1 MKRRKLLCVFLVVIG
16 SAAASPLSAQD
27 TAAPTWSPWT
37 FDFILRLFGADL
49 GVGYRGLSLLPG
61 TQTTFWAYAGG
72 GYEGEHYYRDG
83 SGALLAPGSISSS
96 GQPAFN
102 RIEGAWR
109 LGMEQGL
116 AWNPRTSTN
125 LLEVFFFYRGRY
137 DLNQASGTLLAAALP
152 SVLPDRDG
160 SILNTLQ
167 LGAAYDNLL
176 TNGHK
181 VRDGVSAETTVEWGP
196 SFFFNTIQG
205 DSDFIRLNGTI
216 RWFFPLYDADPA
228 RLLNLIS
235 VYLGEYLTIDYAV
248 GLNGTRV
255 PLYVRQTFGGR
266 TQNTALGSQV
276 RGVDKGA
283 YDTNLKAVNNLEVR
297 VNLPAVPMP
306 GFLAPLV
313 SDVVPGIIAYFDYGY
328 YDQVGEPGIVSPPH
342 GSVVSTGA
350 GTFLEI
356 PGIGSV
362 LVYFEYR
369 LDAANAAADRLRL
382 FVIEFGMQF

>member
-1 MKRRKLLCVFLVVIG
+1 MKRRTLLCVFLMVIG
-16 SAAASPLSAQD
+16 FAAASSLSAQD
-27 TAAPTWSPWT
+27 TEAPTWSPWT
-37 FDFILRLFGADL
+37 FDVILRLFGADL

-61 TQTTFWAYAGG
+61 TQTTFWVYAGG

-83 SGALLAPGSISSS
+83 NGALLAPGSIGSG
-96 GQPAFN
+96 GQPSFN

-109 LGMEQGL
+109 LGVEQGF

-125 LLEVFFFYRGRY
+125 LLEAFLFYRGRC
-137 DLNQASGTLLAAALP
+137 DLNQASGTMLADALP
-152 SVLPDRDG
+152 GVLPDRDG

-167 LGAAYDNLL
+167 LGAAYDDLR
-176 TNGHK
+176 TSDHK

-196 SFFFNTIQG
+196 SFLFNTIQG
-205 DSDFIRLNGTI
+205 DSDFVRFNGMV
-216 RWFFPLYDADPA
+216 RWFFPLYDAAPA
-228 RLLNLIS
+228 RPLNLFS
-235 VYLGEYLTIDYAV
+235 VYLGEYLTIDYAM

-297 VNLPAVPMP
+297 VNLPAIPMP
-306 GFLAPLV
+306 VFIAPLV
-313 SDVVPGIIAYFDYGY
+313 PDLVPGLIAYFDYGF
-328 YDQVGEPGIVSPPH
+328 YDQVGEPGIASPPH
-342 GSVVSTGA
+342 GTVASAGA
-350 GTFLEI
+350 GTFVEI
-356 PGIGSV
+356 PGIGTI

-369 LDAANAAADRLRL
+369 LDAANAAGERLRL
-382 FVIEFGMQF
+382 FVIEFGMLF

>member
-1 MKRRKLLCVFLVVIG
+1 MKRRSLLCAFLVIVCLG
-16 SAAASPLSAQD
+16 AVGPLSAQD
-27 TAAPTWSPWT
+27 AGTPTWSPWT

-61 TQTTFWAYAGG
+61 TQTTFWVYAGG
-72 GYEGEHYYRDG
+72 GYEGEHYYRDPA
-83 SGALLAPGSISSS
+83 GAFLAPGSISS
-96 GQPAFN
+96 GGDPAFN

-109 LGMEQGL
+109 LGMEQGF

-125 LLEVFFFYRGRY
+125 LLAAFFFYRGRY
-137 DLNQASGTLLAAALP
+137 DLNQAAGTLLAAPLLG
-152 SVLPDRDG
+152 VLPDRDG

-167 LGAAYDNLL
+167 LGAAYDDLV

-181 VRDGVSAETTVEWGP
+181 VRDGLSAETTVEWGP

-205 DSDFIRLNGTI
+205 DSDFLRFNGMV
-216 RWFFPLYDADPA
+216 RWFFPLYDAAPDRP
-228 RLLNLIS
+228 LNLFS
-235 VYLGEYLTIDYAV
+235 VYLGEYLTIDYAM

-283 YDTNLKAVNNLEVR
+283 YDGNLKAVNNLEVR
-297 VNLPAVPMP
+297 VNLPAIPMP
-306 GFLAPLV
+306 GFIASLV
-313 SDVVPGIIAYFDYGY
+313 PDIVPGIIAYFDYGF
-328 YDQVGEPGIVSPPH
+328 YDQVGEPGIGSPPH
-342 GSVVSTGA
+342 GNVASAGA

-356 PGIGSV
+356 PGLGTI

-369 LDAANAAADRLRL
+369 LDAANAAGDRLRL

>member
-1 MKRRKLLCVFLVVIG
+1 MKRRTLICAALMIIG
-16 SAAASPLSAQD
+16 LGAARSLSAQD
-27 TAAPTWSPWT
+27 AAPSWTPWT
-37 FDFILRLFGADL
+37 FDVILRLFGADL

-61 TQTTFWAYAGG
+61 TQTTFWVYAGG

-83 SGALLAPGSISSS
+83 NGALLAPGSISSS
-96 GQPAFN
+96 DQPAFN

-125 LLEVFFFYRGRY
+125 LLEAFLFYRGRY
-137 DLNQASGTLLAAALP
+137 DLNQASGTMLAAPPL

-167 LGAAYDNLL
+167 LGAAWDNLL

-181 VRDGVSAETTVEWGP
+181 VRDGVAVETTVEWGP

-205 DSDFIRLNGTI
+205 DSDFIRFNGKA
-216 RWFFPLYDADPA
+216 RWFFPLYDAAPS
-228 RLLNLIS
+228 RPLNLCS
-235 VYLGEYLTIDYAV
+235 VYLGEHLTIDYAM

-255 PLYVRQTFGGR
+255 PLYVRQRFGGR

-283 YDTNLKAVNNLEVR
+283 YDANLKLVNNLEVR
-297 VNLPAVPMP
+297 VNLPAIPMP
-306 GFLAPLV
+306 GFIALLV
-313 SDVVPGIIAYFDYGY
+313 PDVVPGIIAYFDYGF
-328 YDQVGEPGIVSPPH
+328 YDQVGEPGIASPPL
-342 GSVVSTGA
+342 GNVASTGA

-356 PGIGSV
+356 PAIGT
-362 LVYFEYR
+362 LILYFEYR
-369 LDAANAAADRLRL
+369 LDAANAAGDHLRL
-382 FVIEFGMQF
+382 FVIEFGVQF